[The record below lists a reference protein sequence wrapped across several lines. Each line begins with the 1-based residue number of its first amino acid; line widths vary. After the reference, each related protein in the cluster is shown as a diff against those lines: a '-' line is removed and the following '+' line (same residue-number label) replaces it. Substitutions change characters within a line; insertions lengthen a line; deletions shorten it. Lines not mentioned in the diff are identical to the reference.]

1 MEQCL
6 SLDSDHEKPKDDVMN
21 LIDVLLLLIV
31 VLAMWAGW
39 AKGFILGITD
49 LFVWLGS
56 LLVGFVFYQDAGRL
70 LFKFFP
76 ALGIWGFPLGF
87 LLTVILSR
95 IIFSF
100 IVNRFVQHTTPDA
113 HLSPVNKA
121 MGVIPGLITG
131 SIYAAIVAAL
141 LLSVPMWNGLAKE
154 ARESKIANQLG
165 VQVAWLDE
173 KFSPIFGEAAQQTM
187 NRLVVKPETDETVKL
202 HYTVKDPK
210 VRPDLEA
217 MMLELVNKE
226 RTQRGLPPVKADP
239 EMTRVARKHSADMF
253 ARGYFS
259 HYTPEKKDPFD
270 RMRTANVKFLT
281 AGENLALGRTL
292 KICHEGLMN
301 SPGHKAN
308 ILNPSFGRL
317 GIGIM
322 DGGIYGLM
330 ISQEFRN

>member
-1 MEQCL
+1 
-6 SLDSDHEKPKDDVMN
+6 MN
-21 LIDVLLLLIV
+21 LIDVLLILIV

-39 AKGFILGITD
+39 AKGFLLGASD
-49 LFVWLGS
+49 LSVWLGS
-56 LLVGFVFYQDAGRL
+56 LLIGFFCYQYTGSAL
-70 LFKFFP
+70 QKTFP
-76 ALGIWGFPLGF
+76 ALGVWTLPLAF
-87 LLTVILSR
+87 VLTIILSR
-95 IIFSF
+95 LLLAFIFHRF
-100 IVNRFVQHTTPDA
+100 LRHTPREAHRGNINRVF
-113 HLSPVNKA
+113 
-121 MGVIPGLITG
+121 GVIPGTITG
-131 SIYAAIVAAL
+131 CIYAAIVAAL
-141 LLSVPMWNGLAKE
+141 LLSIPMWKGLSKQ

-173 KFSPIFGEAAQQTM
+173 KFSPIFGDAAKETM
-187 NRLVVKPETDETVKL
+187 NRIAEKPTSTDETVDL
-202 HYTVKDPK
+202 HYTVTDTE
-210 VRPDLEA
+210 VRADLEA
-217 MMLELVNKE
+217 QMLELVNNE
-226 RTQRGLPPVKADP
+226 RTKRGIGRLTADP
-239 EMTRVARKHSADMF
+239 ELARVARAHSTDMF

-259 HYTPEKKDPFD
+259 HYTPERKDPFD
-270 RMRTANVKFLT
+270 RMKKAKVKFST

>member
-1 MEQCL
+1 
-6 SLDSDHEKPKDDVMN
+6 MN

-39 AKGFILGITD
+39 AKGFIIGITD
-49 LFVWLGS
+49 LVIWLGS
-56 LLVGFVFYQDAGRL
+56 LILGFLFYQNVGDL
-70 LFKFFP
+70 LYRFFP
-76 ALGIWGFPLGF
+76 AVGVWLFPIGFF
-87 LLTVILSR
+87 LTVVLSR
-95 IIFSF
+95 ILLSVLFNLF
-100 IVNRFVQHTTPDA
+100 IRSTAQEA

-121 MGVIPGLITG
+121 LGVVPGLITG

-173 KFSPIFGEAAQQTM
+173 KFSPIFGEAAKETM
-187 NRLVVKPETDETVKL
+187 NRLVEKPSSDETVKL
-202 HYTVKDPK
+202 HYTVRDPR

-217 MMLELVNKE
+217 QMLQLVNGE
-226 RTQRGLPPVKADP
+226 RTKRGLPPVKADP
-239 EMTRVARKHSADMF
+239 EMSAVARAHSTDMF

-259 HYTPEKKDPFD
+259 HYTPEKADPFD
-270 RMRTANVKFLT
+270 RMKKSNVKFLT

-301 SPGHKAN
+301 SPGHRAN
-308 ILNPSFGRL
+308 ILNPAFGRL

>member
-1 MEQCL
+1 
-6 SLDSDHEKPKDDVMN
+6 MN

-31 VLAMWAGW
+31 ALAMWAGW
-39 AKGFILGITD
+39 VKGFVIGITD
-49 LFVWLGS
+49 LVVWLGS
-56 LLVGFVFYQDAGRL
+56 LLTGFLFYQQLATAL
-70 LFKFFP
+70 VKFFP
-76 ALGIWGFPLGF
+76 AIGVWLFPISF
-87 LLTVILSR
+87 FVTVLLARLLFSA
-95 IIFSF
+95 IF
-100 IVNRFVQHTTPDA
+100 NRFIRHTTPET

-121 MGVIPGLITG
+121 LGVVPGLITG
-131 SIYAAIVAAL
+131 SVYAAIVAAL

-173 KFSPIFGEAAQQTM
+173 KFSPIFGEAAKETM
-187 NRLVVKPETDETVKL
+187 NSLAPKTSESEETVEL
-202 HYTVKDPK
+202 HYTVKDPQ
-210 VRPDLEA
+210 VRSDLEA
-217 MMLELVNKE
+217 QMLQLVNQE
-226 RTQRGLPPVKADP
+226 RVKRGLSALKADP
-239 EMTRVARKHSADMF
+239 KLTQVARAHSTDMF

-259 HYTPEKKDPFD
+259 HYTPEKADPFD
-270 RMRTANVKFLT
+270 RMKKAGVKFLT

-301 SPGHKAN
+301 SPGHRAN

>member
-1 MEQCL
+1 
-6 SLDSDHEKPKDDVMN
+6 MN
-21 LIDVLLLLIV
+21 LIDVLLVLIV

-39 AKGFILGITD
+39 VKGFILGITD
-49 LFVWLGS
+49 LSVWLGS
-56 LLVGFVFYQDAGRL
+56 LLIGFFFYQDLAGLIQKVLPSLGVWNQPLAFILTIVFSRIIL
-70 LFKFFP
+70 SAILHRFMRHTP
-76 ALGIWGFPLGF
+76 RDTHHAPINRALGI
-87 LLTVILSR
+87 
-95 IIFSF
+95 
-100 IVNRFVQHTTPDA
+100 
-113 HLSPVNKA
+113 
-121 MGVIPGLITG
+121 IPGLITG

-141 LLSVPMWNGLAKE
+141 LLSIPVWNGLAKE
-154 ARESKIANQLG
+154 ARESRIANQLG

-173 KFSPIFGEAAQQTM
+173 KFSPIFGDAAKETV
-187 NRLVVKPETDETVKL
+187 NRIMVKPESDETVDL
-202 HYTVKDPK
+202 HYTVKSPQ
-210 VRPDLEA
+210 VRADLETQ
-217 MMLELVNKE
+217 MLELVNQE
-226 RTQRGLPPVKADP
+226 RIKRGIAPVKADP
-239 EMTRVARKHSADMF
+239 ELTRVARAHSTDMF

-259 HYTPEKKDPFD
+259 HYTPEQADPFD
-270 RMRTANVKFLT
+270 RMKKAGVKFLT

>member
-1 MEQCL
+1 
-6 SLDSDHEKPKDDVMN
+6 MN
-21 LIDVLLLLIV
+21 LIDVLLILIV

-39 AKGFILGITD
+39 VKGFIIGITD
-49 LFVWLGS
+49 LSVWLGS
-56 LLVGFVFYQDAGRL
+56 LLIGFFFYQDVAVQL
-70 LFKFFP
+70 QKILP
-76 ALGIWGFPLGF
+76 ALGVWNQPLAF
-87 LLTVILSR
+87 LLTILLSR
-95 IIFSF
+95 IILAFVLHRF
-100 IVNRFVQHTTPDA
+100 IRQTPPDTHLAPVNRA
-113 HLSPVNKA
+113 L
-121 MGVIPGLITG
+121 GIIPGIITG

-141 LLSVPMWNGLAKE
+141 LLSIPMWNGLAKE
-154 ARESKIANQLG
+154 ARESKIANHLG

-173 KFSPIFGEAAQQTM
+173 KFSPIFGEAAKETV
-187 NRLVVKPETDETVKL
+187 NRIMVKPETGETVNL
-202 HYTVKDPK
+202 HYTVKNPQT
-210 VRPDLEA
+210 RADLEA
-217 MMLELVNKE
+217 QMLQLVNHE
-226 RTQRGLPPVKADP
+226 RTKRGIPAVKADP
-239 EMTRVARKHSADMF
+239 EMTKVARAHSVDMF

-270 RMRTANVKFLT
+270 RMKQSGVKFLT

>member
-1 MEQCL
+1 
-6 SLDSDHEKPKDDVMN
+6 MN
-21 LIDVLLLLIV
+21 LIDVLLVLIV

-49 LFVWLGS
+49 LVVWLGS
-56 LLVGFVFYQDAGRL
+56 LALGFIFYQNAGEL
-70 LFKFFP
+70 LYKLFP
-76 ALGIWGFPLGF
+76 ALGVWGFPLGF
-87 LLTVILSR
+87 LLTVIFGRMLLSLLLNPFLR
-95 IIFSF
+95 
-100 IVNRFVQHTTPDA
+100 QATPEA
-113 HLSPVNKA
+113 HVSPANKTL
-121 MGVIPGLITG
+121 GIIPGLVTG
-131 SIYAAIVAAL
+131 TVYASIIAAL

-154 ARESKIANQLG
+154 ARESRIANHLG

-173 KFSPIFGEAAQQTM
+173 KFSPIFSEAAKQTM
-187 NRLVVKPETDETVKL
+187 NRMVVKPETDETVNL
-202 HYTVKDPK
+202 HYTVKDPT
-210 VRPDLEA
+210 VRADLETQ
-217 MMLELVNKE
+217 MLALVNKE
-226 RTQRGLPPVKADP
+226 RTERGLPPVKADA
-239 EMTRVARKHSADMF
+239 ELTQVARKHSVDMF

-270 RMRTANVKFLT
+270 RMRTAGVKFLT

-301 SPGHKAN
+301 SPGHRAN